1 MILIIK
7 NAMDSLETQQALKLA
22 HNMEAD
28 IVLLQNAVYLVQ
40 NEMLQDFSG
49 NTYALGEDLQ
59 LRGIGDIKENIKTI
73 TYEEFVDLMD
83 KSDKVVGAF

>member
-7 NAMDSLETQQALKLA
+7 NAMDSLETKQALKLA